1 MRTGAVHGPWKPARE
16 QPRGAPPEVVARPGP
31 SGAAHPTA
39 AHPTATHRPVCAPLP
54 RNARPL
60 TQGQRRSADAGESP
74 NAGAKPF
81 APYHRDEE
89 ITPMAQEQE
98 IS

>member
-1 MRTGAVHGPWKPARE
+1 MRTGAVHGPWMPARE
-16 QPRGAPPEVVARPGP
+16 QPRGAPPEVVAGPGR
-31 SGAAHPTA
+31 SGASHP
-39 AHPTATHRPVCAPLP
+39 PTPHRPVRAALP
-54 RNARPL
+54 RDARPL

-74 NAGAKPF
+74 YAGAKPF